1 MSRVGVIG
9 LGYVGLT
16 TAVGLAGLGH
26 KVMGY
31 DVDIARV
38 GLLAKGE
45 SPIHEDGLEK
55 AIQECIASGFLTF
68 TSDRAILSDSKAEF
82 LFVCVATPQDANGA
96 ADLSTVFSVAKDI
109 STYTE
114 PDSVIVVKSTVP
126 VGTGS
131 KIQETLG
138 RLDVSVASN
147 PEFLREGTALQDFM
161 EPDRIVVGAQS
172 EAVAQRVLSLYSALD
187 APKVATT
194 LESAELSKYAA
205 NAYLAMRLTFT
216 NDLAE
221 LSAKSGAKVDDVLW
235 AMGLDSRIGSSFLRP
250 GPGWGGS
257 CFPKD
262 TRALIS
268 VAKEFGVSLPL
279 VSATVASND
288 SAFYRAAES
297 ISELAGGS
305 VEGKTIT
312 VWGLAFKAHT
322 DDIRDSPALAII
334 EILLNRGAFVRAF
347 DPVAIAPSLERLT
360 QVSSAQEAAQGADV
374 LAVLTEWP
382 EFNQQ
387 DAGLVAKAMRNS
399 AVFDG
404 RRILSDSWRKAFSNF
419 KSLGE

>member
-1 MSRVGVIG
+1 
-9 LGYVGLT
+9 
-16 TAVGLAGLGH
+16 VGLATLGH
-26 KVMGY
+26 KVIGY

-38 GLLAKGE
+38 ELLAKGE
-45 SPIHEDGLEK
+45 SPIHEEGLEK
-55 AIQECIASGFLTF
+55 AIQQCVASGFLTF
-68 TSDRAILSDSKAEF
+68 TSDRVGLIDFKEEF
-82 LFVCVATPQDANGA
+82 LFVCVATPQDASGA

-109 STYTE
+109 ATYTE
-114 PDSVIVVKSTVP
+114 AESVIVVKSTVP

-131 KIQETLG
+131 KIQEILG
-138 RLDVSVASN
+138 RFDVAVASN
-147 PEFLREGTALQDFM
+147 PEFLREGTALRDFM

-172 EAVAQRVLSLYSALD
+172 DAVAQRVLALYSTID
-187 APKVATT
+187 APKVATS

-221 LSAKSGAKVDDVLW
+221 LSAKSGARVDDVLG
-235 AMGLDSRIGSSFLRP
+235 AMGLDSRIGPSFLRP

-268 VAKEFGVSLPL
+268 VAKDFGMNLPL
-279 VSATVASND
+279 VSATVESND

-305 VEGKTIT
+305 VEGKTIA

-322 DDIRDSPALAII
+322 DDIRDSPALEIVQ
-334 EILLNRGAFVRAF
+334 ILLNRGAFIRAF
-347 DPVAIAPSLERLT
+347 DPIAVAPSLEGLT
-360 QVSSAQEAAQGADV
+360 QVSSAKEAVQNADV

-382 EFNQQ
+382 EFNNE
-387 DAGLVAKAMRNS
+387 DADSVSKAMLNS

-404 RRILSDSWRKAFSNF
+404 RRILSDTWRKAFSNF
-419 KSLGE
+419 KALGE

>member
-16 TAVGLAGLGH
+16 TAVGLATLGH
-26 KVMGY
+26 KVIGY
-31 DVDIARV
+31 DIDIARV
-38 GLLAKGE
+38 ELLEKGE
-45 SPIHEDGLEK
+45 SPIHEEGLEN
-55 AIQECIASGFLTF
+55 AIQQGIESGFLTF
-68 TSDRAILSDSKAEF
+68 TSDRVVLSDFKAEF

-109 STYTE
+109 ATYTE
-114 PDSVIVVKSTVP
+114 PESVIVVKSTVP

-131 KIQETLG
+131 KIQAIVG
-138 RLDVSVASN
+138 RSDVFVASN
-147 PEFLREGTALQDFM
+147 PEFLREGTALKDFM

-172 EAVAQRVLSLYSALD
+172 DAVAQRVLALYSTID

-221 LSAKSGAKVDDVLW
+221 LSAKSGAKIDDVLL
-235 AMGLDSRIGSSFLRP
+235 AMGLDSRIGLSFLRP

-268 VAKEFGVSLPL
+268 AAKDFGVNLPL
-279 VSATVASND
+279 VLATVESND

-305 VEGKTIT
+305 VDGKTIA

-322 DDIRDSPALAII
+322 DDMRDSPALAIVQ
-334 EILLNRGAFVRAF
+334 ILLNRGAVVRAF

-382 EFNQQ
+382 EFNKQ
-387 DAGLVAKAMRNS
+387 DAGLVAKGMRNS

-404 RRILSDSWRKAFSNF
+404 RRILSDTWRKAFSNF
-419 KSLGE
+419 KALGE